1 MTISHIRCPS
11 IYTKVYLAEW
21 DLTALCI
28 LFKGKKELKY
38 RSVQAEIFEY
48 WKQKGGKK
56 ALGIVLIC
64 W

>member
-48 WKQKGGKK
+48 
-56 ALGIVLIC
+56 
-64 W
+64 